1 MVKTLSG
8 RRWLVA
14 ALCAVIGMVAGLLI
28 AYVLLGHSKR
38 YAAQATLAM
47 LPASYIPTSEAAQYW
62 DVLNHGQATRSAAI
76 VFGQSTWLQSAAAA
90 ANVPPSELTM
100 SAGAVRDTTLI
111 EVSVEAGSPEAAEAA
126 LSSVLSD
133 ASGPATTVAGPFRLE
148 VVRPPAGS
156 AQALGPG
163 GLQAYGAAGLAGLAL
178 GAGVGLLVGR
188 RAGSRNPESS
198 EYARHAAG
206 SRYADTAEEST
217 LHTEPMSPEP
227 TSR

>member
-1 MVKTLSG
+1 MVNTLSG
-8 RRWLVA
+8 RRWSIVA
-14 ALCAVIGMVAGLLI
+14 VCAVIGMLAGLLI

-76 VFGQSTWLQSAAAA
+76 VFGQSNWLQAAAA
-90 ANVPPSELTM
+90 AADVPPSELSM

-111 EVSVEAGSPEAAEAA
+111 EVSVEADSPEAAEAA

-133 ASGPATTVAGPFRLE
+133 AGGPATAVAGPFRLE
-148 VVRPPAGS
+148 VVRQPAGS
-156 AQALGPG
+156 AQALGPDS
-163 GLQAYGAAGLAGLAL
+163 LQTYGAAGLAGLAL

-188 RAGSRNPESS
+188 RTGNGNSESS

-206 SRYADTAEEST
+206 SRYADTDQEST
-217 LHTEPMSPEP
+217 LHTEPMSSEP
-227 TSR
+227 SSR

>member
-1 MVKTLSG
+1 MVETLS
-8 RRWLVA
+8 RRWRLIA

-28 AYVLLGHSKR
+28 GHVLLGHSKR

-76 VFGQSTWLQSAAAA
+76 VFGQINWLQTAAAA
-90 ANVPPSELTM
+90 ADVPASELTL

-111 EVSVEAGSPEAAEAA
+111 DVSVEADSPKAAEAA

-133 ASGPATTVAGPFRLE
+133 ASGPASAVAGPFRLE
-148 VVRPPAGS
+148 VVRQPAGS
-156 AQALGPG
+156 AQAMGPSN
-163 GLQAYGAAGLAGLAL
+163 LQTYGAAGLAGLAL
-178 GAGVGLLVGR
+178 GAGIGLLIGR
-188 RAGSRNPESS
+188 RARHTNPESS

-206 SRYADTAEEST
+206 SRYADAAEESA
-217 LHTEPMSPEP
+217 LRTEPMSSEP
-227 TSR
+227 SSR

>member
-14 ALCAVIGMVAGLLI
+14 ALCAVIGMVAGILI

-38 YAAQATLAM
+38 YAAQASLAM

-76 VFGQSTWLQSAAAA
+76 VFGQSNWLQPAAAA
-90 ANVPPSELTM
+90 ANVPVSELTL

-111 EVSVEAGSPEAAEAA
+111 EVSVEASSPEAAEAA

-133 ASGPATTVAGPFRLE
+133 AGGPATAVAGPFRLE
-148 VVRPPAGS
+148 VVRQPAGS

-163 GLQAYGAAGLAGLAL
+163 SLQTYGAAGLVGLAL

-188 RAGSRNPESS
+188 RAGNRNSESS

-206 SRYADTAEEST
+206 SRYADAADETT
-217 LHTEPMSPEP
+217 LHTEPM
-227 TSR
+227 TSESSSR